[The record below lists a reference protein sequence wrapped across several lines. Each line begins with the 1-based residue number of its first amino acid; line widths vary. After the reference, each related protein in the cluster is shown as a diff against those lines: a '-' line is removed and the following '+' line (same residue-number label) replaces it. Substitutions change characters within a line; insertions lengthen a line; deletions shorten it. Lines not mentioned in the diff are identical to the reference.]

1 MPKYHGYDI
10 KTVKDFS
17 ALERVLRYSSEFH
30 EMRLD
35 WKRKRK
41 KSEEE
46 EEDEEKPRWEEGKER
61 EWGGRGG
68 KEGILFEAKSSSQS
82 RGHPHTNL
90 WEGEEQYDALKTTMI
105 WGQRRRWYDKG
116 TMGSKVTMG
125 TRWWFVTPP
134 PDDIISKRRIII
146 WQRCHH
152 DTFVFILS
160 SSQCLMM

>member
-1 MPKYHGYDI
+1 MPKYHGYDL

-82 RGHPHTNL
+82 RGHPCTNL
-90 WEGEEQYDALKTTMI
+90 WEGEEQYDALK
-105 WGQRRRWYDKG
+105 DDFDLG
-116 TMGSKVTMG
+116 TMTTV
-125 TRWWFVTPP
+125 
-134 PDDIISKRRIII
+134 I
-146 WQRCHH
+146 WQGDNGVKGNDG
-152 DTFVFILS
+152 DT
-160 SSQCLMM
+160 MMICDNNIGIVICVATPH